1 MFNEI
6 AYCQKIWFAH
16 IHVCYLKIKFTFF
29 NSDFKIIC
37 TIHVIMDFFLPH
49 TGLGP
54 GYALDFATPR
64 NAAQTCLMFP
74 WMCHN

>member
-6 AYCQKIWFAH
+6 ASRQKIWFA
-16 IHVCYLKIKFTFF
+16 VMY
-29 NSDFKIIC
+29 
-37 TIHVIMDFFLPH
+37 VIYGIFFFLPH

-64 NAAQTCLMFP
+64 NAAQTCFMFP

>member
-1 MFNEI
+1 MKSLHAKKSGLLSCMLSMEF
-6 AYCQKIWFAH
+6 
-16 IHVCYLKIKFTFF
+16 
-29 NSDFKIIC
+29 
-37 TIHVIMDFFLPH
+37 FFLPH

-64 NAAQTCLMFP
+64 NAAQTCFMFP

>member
-37 TIHVIMDFFLPH
+37 TIHVIMEFFFYL
-49 TGLGP
+49 TQ
-54 GYALDFATPR
+54 A
-64 NAAQTCLMFP
+64 
-74 WMCHN
+74 